1 MNSSTPDID
10 GWTVPPFSSIDGV
23 EGLYIDD
30 ERLLLDVWSYRHAMR
45 VNQRLP
51 IARSRVQVAEW
62 QIATVAPNGIAAQ
75 TANAEAF
82 LAAAQDEVREL
93 EYKRDMLEAS
103 RVREN
108 GPEWRWA

>member
-1 MNSSTPDID
+1 MNPSTLDID
-10 GWTVPPFSSIDGV
+10 AWTIPPFSSIDGI

-30 ERLLLDVWSYRHAMR
+30 ERLLVDVWSYRHAER

-62 QIATVAPNGIAAQ
+62 QIADAAPHGVAAR
-75 TANAEAF
+75 TAKAEAF
-82 LAAAQDEVREL
+82 LAEAQEELREL
-93 EYKRDMLEAS
+93 EYRRDMLEAS